1 MSRTILSIAAIAAT
15 MLVTSSI
22 GLAAEDKPT
31 ASADKSMPMMEHHQH
46 DVTIVQLVETAKTRA
61 DHEAIAR
68 RFDEQA
74 AQFDKDADHHT
85 KLAKSY
91 HAGFGNPKVNTAS
104 LAQHCANLVK
114 NLRAS
119 AADAREMAK
128 LHREAAQSLP
138 H

>member
-1 MSRTILSIAAIAAT
+1 MSRTHLPIAAIATTLLA
-15 MLVTSSI
+15 VSSI
-22 GLAAEDKPT
+22 GLAAEDKPM
-31 ASADKSMPMMEHHQH
+31 ASADKPMPMHHQH

-74 AQFDKDADHHT
+74 AQFDKDADHHA
-85 KLAKSY
+85 KLAKNY
-91 HAGFGNPKVNTAS
+91 HAGLGNPKVNTAS
-104 LAQHCANLVK
+104 LAQHCDNLVK

-119 AADAREMAK
+119 AADARELAK